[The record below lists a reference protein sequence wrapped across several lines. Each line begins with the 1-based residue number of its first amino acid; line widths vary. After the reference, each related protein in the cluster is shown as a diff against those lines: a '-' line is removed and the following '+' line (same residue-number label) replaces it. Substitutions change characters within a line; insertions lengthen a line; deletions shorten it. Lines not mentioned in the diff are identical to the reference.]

1 MTAES
6 SSEFGTWTTYFNDIS
21 RFLEGAER
29 QYGVANANF
38 CEYVIE
44 RLELCIDTCTNLCDH
59 MVSAGSSGDEA
70 VVEEYRANIEG
81 LVECLRCV
89 HNKWLEYEGIVSVR
103 AERFAYRYQVGTTVQ
118 GRGRPRFDITKEQLL
133 HLSSLDFTWSE
144 IASLL
149 GVSRMTV
156 YRYISNNKHKAN

>member
-44 RLELCIDTCTNLCDH
+44 RLELCDW
-59 MVSAGSSGDEA
+59 VA
-70 VVEEYRANIEG
+70 
-81 LVECLRCV
+81 
-89 HNKWLEYEGIVSVR
+89 IV
-103 AERFAYRYQVGTTVQ
+103 
-118 GRGRPRFDITKEQLL
+118 
-133 HLSSLDFTWSE
+133 
-144 IASLL
+144 
-149 GVSRMTV
+149 
-156 YRYISNNKHKAN
+156 